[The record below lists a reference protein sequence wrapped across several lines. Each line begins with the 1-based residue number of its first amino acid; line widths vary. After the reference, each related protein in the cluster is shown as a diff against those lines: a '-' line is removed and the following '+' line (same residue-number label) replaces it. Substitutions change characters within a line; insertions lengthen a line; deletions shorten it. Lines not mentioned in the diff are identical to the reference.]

1 VLSERLT
8 QDVLGFQLR
17 EHLYFDDQVEGASW
31 LSVTSQVHII
41 AVMQDGT
48 GQNGRLHH
56 LAYWL
61 DNREDVLRAVDILTD
76 AEATIEAGPG
86 KHGITQ
92 AFFIYLL
99 EPGGNRIKL
108 FSGGYQ
114 IFAPDWEPITWTKD
128 EIEKSIIWCSLP
140 DTFKMR
146 GENQRKQ
153 GAKGRER
160 TPKEGPGEQR
170 KRKGVRPFKK

>member
-1 VLSERLT
+1 
-8 QDVLGFQLR
+8 
-17 EHLYFDDQVEGASW
+17 
-31 LSVTSQVHII
+31 VHDI

-61 DNREDVLRAVDILTD
+61 DNRKDVLRAADILTD
-76 AEATIEAGPG
+76 AGATIEAGPG

-99 EPGGNRIKL
+99 EPGGNRIEL

-128 EIEKSIIWCSLP
+128 EIEKSIIWWGSPPLSP
-140 DTFKMR
+140 THL
-146 GENQRKQ
+146 
-153 GAKGRER
+153 GRQER
-160 TPKEGPGEQR
+160 RAGKEH
-170 KRKGVRPFKK
+170 KRKNEQGGEATRSASRVSTNGGGEKAVGCLHPNESPSTMKAAF